1 MFIAGLTV
9 GIVGCAVLA
18 IRAARLLSAALWLA
32 CTSALVSIVLYLL
45 GGHEIA
51 VIELSVG
58 AGLVTVLFIFALNLV
73 GEQEPNQ
80 QSVITKPLAVILAA
94 AVPILL
100 GLIIVPLLTVSNTSV
115 RAPIPAV
122 LSFSNMLWQ
131 QRGLDVIL
139 QIAVI
144 FAGVLGILGLLSEVR
159 TSEAQPEAVTPID
172 VIAGDDI
179 SPPAL
184 DSIPTKP
191 ETVTEPDE
199 VEEYA

>member
-1 MFIAGLTV
+1 MLIAGLTV

-32 CTSALVSIVLYLL
+32 CTSALVSILLFLL

-100 GLIIVPLLTVSNTSV
+100 GLMTVPLLSTSSTSI
-115 RAPIPAV
+115 RAPLPAE

-139 QIAVI
+139 QIGVI
-144 FAGVLGILGLLSEVR
+144 FAGVLGILGLLSEVK
-159 TSEAQPEAVTPID
+159 TTEAQTATTAPVE
-172 VIAGDDI
+172 VIAGDE
-179 SPPAL
+179 SNPPAL
-184 DSIPTKP
+184 DQAPP
-191 ETVTEPDE
+191 EPEMVTETE
-199 VEEYA
+199 QVEEYA